1 MAHSTTLLWVRGGE
15 GGPRQS
21 HPPPTHEAHPGGPG
35 KEGCARG
42 FMGERARKGQSAH
55 LESTLCV
62 SGTNRLTFCFFS
74 TQIGIISVSQLK
86 ILESGG
92 EVSCI
97 VTQKANEELRFK
109 PRIT

>member
-1 MAHSTTLLWVRGGE
+1 MRLTLGGQE
-15 GGPRQS
+15 RKGVQEDS
-21 HPPPTHEAHPGGPG
+21 W
-35 KEGCARG
+35 
-42 FMGERARKGQSAH
+42 GEWARKGQSAH

-62 SGTNRLTFCFFS
+62 SGINRLTFCFFS